1 MIQPENTDGQASG
14 DMAQTSGDMEL
25 ILDHFRRPRNYGAIE
40 HADVDHELRNPACGD
55 HVRML
60 AAVGTDG
67 RLTEACYV
75 GNGCVISMAA
85 ASLLT
90 TLAQDA
96 PLTEL
101 VKMPEEKMLEA
112 LEASI
117 SPRRVD
123 CALLAF
129 RALRSG
135 LVAHYH
141 DARLRSQA
149 R

>member
-1 MIQPENTDGQASG
+1 MIQPIK
-14 DMAQTSGDMEL
+14 DMEL
-25 ILDHFRRPRNYGAIE
+25 ILEHFRAPRNYGSLDS
-40 HADVDHELRNPACGD
+40 ADVDHELRNPACGD

-60 AAVGTDG
+60 AAVEEA
-67 RLTEACYV
+67 RITEVRYV

-90 TLAQDA
+90 TIAKDSQLAD
-96 PLTEL
+96 L
-101 VKMPEEKMLEA
+101 VKTPEEKMLEA
-112 LEASI
+112 LEAQI

-135 LVAHYH
+135 LINYYH
-141 DARLRSQA
+141 DARLSSEA
-149 R
+149 P

>member
-1 MIQPENTDGQASG
+1 MIQPNNE
-14 DMAQTSGDMEL
+14 MEL
-25 ILDHFRRPRNYGAIE
+25 ILEHFQRPRNYGAFE
-40 HADVDHELRNPACGD
+40 NADVDCELRNPSCGD

-60 AAVGTDG
+60 AAVDGG
-67 RLTEACYV
+67 RLTEVRYV

-90 TLAQDA
+90 TIAQSQELA
-96 PLTEL
+96 EL
-101 VKMPEEKMLEA
+101 VKMPEEQMLEA
-112 LEASI
+112 LEAQI

-135 LVAHYH
+135 LINYYH
-141 DARLRSQA
+141 DARLRSEA
-149 R
+149 L

>member
-1 MIQPENTDGQASG
+1 
-14 DMAQTSGDMEL
+14 MEL
-25 ILDHFRRPRNYGAIE
+25 ILDHFRRPRNYGAID
-40 HADVDHELRNPACGD
+40 HANVEGELRNPACGD

-60 AAVGTDG
+60 AAVSAEG
-67 RLTEACYV
+67 RLTEVRYV
-75 GNGCVISMAA
+75 GNGCVMSMAA

-90 TLAQDA
+90 TLAKDA

-101 VKMPEEKMLEA
+101 VRMPEEEMLDA
-112 LEASI
+112 LQARI

-135 LVAHYH
+135 LIAYYH
-141 DARLRSQA
+141 DARLNSEWS
-149 R
+149 